1 MSDVPRAEKE
11 TYRYRIDGDNV
22 IIGVSDNW
30 LSFAEKNGGDG
41 RCHPNRVV
49 GMSLLDFVQDME
61 TVHLYEIII
70 EKVRKT
76 GKPAKFPFRCDSPGT
91 RRFMEL
97 VVIPREGGG
106 VELASRAIRTEP
118 RPLVRLLEDDAE
130 RSEDFLRVCS
140 MCKKVALSEDRWV
153 EAEEAVTAL
162 GLFEKDRMPQ
172 LTHGICPACYARA
185 MAELDG

>member
-76 GKPAKFPFRCDSPGT
+76 GKPAKFPFRCDSPGM

-118 RPLVRLLEDDAE
+118 RPL
-130 RSEDFLRVCS
+130 SVCWKMMRRGPKIS
-140 MCKKVALSEDRWV
+140 SVSA
-153 EAEEAVTAL
+153 
-162 GLFEKDRMPQ
+162 
-172 LTHGICPACYARA
+172 ACARKWPFRRT
-185 MAELDG
+185 DGSKRRKP